1 MREDYVKAKKQAD
14 KALRKAAGEG
24 RYPYLTS
31 LDSFLPNYMTLAKV
45 PVGIMD
51 IPISMIAGTV
61 TEGRQN
67 AFTWNFLPTL
77 RYFTEFGQKW
87 SRLYDAQQS
96 EGIHDP
102 IKCFEYL
109 NRFYVLEG
117 NKRVSVLT
125 YCGAKSISAD
135 ITRILPAKSDDRDI
149 QVYYEFLDYFKV
161 TRLYGIVF
169 SKPGCYARLAA
180 LYGQDLSTPWPVE
193 AVEDLR
199 SDFNRF
205 SASYEEKGGDNL
217 RISPGDAFL
226 IYLSFYHRES
236 LQEDNASEIGK
247 KIALIWNE
255 LLSAE
260 NEESAALLETPDT
273 TKKGNLLTSIFT
285 PSWTKEHPLRV
296 AFLYSRDPKTSR
308 WLYGHELGRNE
319 LNQTYEGVVDAIS
332 FDNCNT
338 EEKLDAAFAAAA
350 ADQDEVV
357 FTTSPDMMDAS
368 KRAAI
373 KYPHMKIL
381 NCSIDLMSSAVRTY
395 YPKMYEAKLIMGAL
409 AASYADDHRIGYV
422 ADYPLNGNIANIN
435 AFAIGAAMID
445 PDVKIT
451 LKWSGL
457 KNSRWEAE
465 LAEESL
471 KVISGP
477 DLIRPDEASRKY
489 GVYKLLPDGTI
500 FNIAA
505 PIWNWGQFYVQIV
518 DTVLDGSWNNREN
531 ISKEQAINYWFGFSS
546 GAISVILSQNIS
558 YYSRKMAYL
567 FQDSIRNGSL
577 DPFWGELHSQT
588 GTISDAQGNTCL
600 TNDQIIHMN
609 WLNDNIIGS
618 IPDMSLLTDSIHPTM
633 QRSGVQSAATG
644 ENIEKH

>member
-14 KALRKAAGEG
+14 KALRKAASEG

-45 PVGIMD
+45 PVGVKD
-51 IPISMIAGTV
+51 IPIRMIAGTV
-61 TEGRQN
+61 TESRQN
-67 AFTWNFLPTL
+67 SFTWNFLPTL
-77 RYFTEFGQKW
+77 RYYTEFGQKW
-87 SRLYDAQQS
+87 STLYDAQQA

-117 NKRVSVLT
+117 NKRVSVLS
-125 YCGAKSISAD
+125 YCGARSIAAD
-135 ITRILPAKSDDRDI
+135 ITRILPTKSDDIDI
-149 QVYYEFLDYFKV
+149 RVYYEFLDYYKV
-161 TRLYGIVF
+161 TQLYGIVF
-169 SKPGCYARLAA
+169 SKPGCYARLAT
-180 LYGQDLSTPWPVE
+180 LYGRDLTEPWPIE
-193 AVEDLR
+193 TVEDLR

-205 SASYEEKGGDNL
+205 SDAYDAKGGENL
-217 RISPGDAFL
+217 RISAGDAFL
-226 IYLSFYHRES
+226 IYLGFYHRQS
-236 LQEDNASEIGK
+236 LQEDTRSSIEK
-247 KIALIWNE
+247 KIGLIWNE

-260 NEESAALLETPDT
+260 NEENAALLDTPDT
-273 TKKGNLLTSIFT
+273 SRKGNILTNLFN
-285 PSWTKEHPLRV
+285 PVYTKEQPLRV
-296 AFLYSRDPKTSR
+296 AFLYSRPPKTSR

-319 LNQTYEGVVDAIS
+319 LNQTYEGVVDAIC
-332 FDNCNT
+332 FDDCNT
-338 EEKLDAAFAAAA
+338 EEKLDAAFDAAA
-350 ADQDEVV
+350 ADLDEVV

-373 KYPHMKIL
+373 RYPNMKIL

-409 AASYADDHRIGYV
+409 AASYAEDHRIGYV

-445 PDVKIT
+445 PEVRIL
-451 LKWSGL
+451 LKWSGI
-457 KNSRWEAE
+457 KNSRWE
-465 LAEESL
+465 EEFNEQAIG
-471 KVISGP
+471 VISGP

-489 GVYKLLPDGTI
+489 GVYKRLADGTI
-500 FNIAA
+500 RNIAA
-505 PIWNWGQFYVQIV
+505 PLWNWGQFYIQIV
-518 DTVLDGSWNNREN
+518 DTILDGSWNNREN

-546 GAISVILSQNIS
+546 GAINVILSQNIS

-567 FQDSIRNGSL
+567 FQQGIENGTIN
-577 DPFWGELHSQT
+577 PFCGELRSQT
-588 GTISDAQGNTCL
+588 GLIQDAGGGSQL

-618 IPDMSLLTDSIHPTM
+618 LPDPSQLTDTIHSTM
-633 QRSGVQSAATG
+633 ERSGVQGIPSA
-644 ENIEKH
+644 EEQK

>member
-45 PVGIMD
+45 PVGILD
-51 IPISMIAGTV
+51 IPIRMIAGTV

-77 RYFTEFGQKW
+77 RYYTEFGQKW
-87 SRLYDAQQS
+87 SNLYDAQQS

-125 YCGAKSISAD
+125 YCGAKSVSAD
-135 ITRILPAKSDDRDI
+135 ITRILPIKSDDRDI
-149 QVYYEFLDYFKV
+149 RVYYEFLDYFKV

-169 SKPGCYARLAA
+169 SKPGCYTRLAA

-226 IYLSFYHRES
+226 IYLGFYHRES
-236 LQEDNASEIGK
+236 LQEDSPSEIGK

-260 NEESAALLETPDT
+260 NEDSAALLETPDN
-273 TKKGNLLTSIFT
+273 TKKGNLLTNIFT
-285 PSWTKEHPLRV
+285 PSWTKENPLRV

-319 LNQTYEGVVDAIS
+319 LNQTFEGIVDAIS
-332 FDNCNT
+332 FDDCNT
-338 EEKLDAAFAAAA
+338 EEKLDAAFEAAD
-350 ADQDEVV
+350 ADQDTVV

-373 KYPHMKIL
+373 RYPHMKIL

-445 PDVKIT
+445 PEVKIT

-457 KNSRWEAE
+457 KNSRWEEE
-465 LAEESL
+465 LAGESL

-489 GVYKLLPDGTI
+489 GVYKLLPDGSI

-518 DTVLDGSWNNREN
+518 DTILDGSWNNREN

-567 FQDSIRNGSL
+567 FQDGIKNGSI
-577 DPFWGELHSQT
+577 DPFWGELHSQEAK
-588 GTISDAQGNTCL
+588 IQDENGNARL

-609 WLNDNIIGS
+609 WLNDNIIGA
-618 IPDMSLLTDSIHPTM
+618 IPDISLLTDSIHPTM
-633 QRSGVQSAATG
+633 QRSGVQSAAAG
-644 ENIEKH
+644 ENNEKH